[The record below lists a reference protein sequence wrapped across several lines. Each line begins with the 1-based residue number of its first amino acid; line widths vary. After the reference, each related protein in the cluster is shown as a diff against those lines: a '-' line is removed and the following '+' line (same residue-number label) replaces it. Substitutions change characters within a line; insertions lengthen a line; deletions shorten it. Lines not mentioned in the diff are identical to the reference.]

1 MISLSRMVTG
11 SRIASRIT
19 AVLVAVLAAASS
31 AEAAAPKHLTA
42 VLRPRDSAAL
52 AAYAQAVSDPASPS
66 FHRFLTPAQFGRRF
80 GASPTAVRA
89 ARRAL
94 LVRGL
99 TPGALSVN
107 HLSITVSPS
116 GRASRASLA
125 VLARGVLRKPGGA
138 IQTIEGLSNI
148 RGPRPLLVR
157 PTPRAAL
164 LGTATQAHP
173 NTGGPKPC
181 GAARSAAAA
190 EGAHTADQIASAYG
204 FSGIYGGHNLGAGVT
219 IAVYELEPVAS
230 SDLAAFQSCYGI
242 TAPISFVHVDGGSGS
257 GVGSGEAALDIEN
270 ATSYAPQANLLVY
283 QGPNS
288 NSGAPGS
295 GPYDTFSTIVNQ
307 DRAQVVSVSWGEC
320 EAALGAGSAAAEN
333 ALFEQA
339 AVQGQTVVAAAG
351 DSGSED
357 CEANSSVPQPQLA
370 VDDPASQPF
379 VTGVGGTTLE
389 VLGPR
394 PAEKVWNS
402 GGTPA
407 ALLSPGAAGGGIS
420 TLWGMPLAQQNA
432 AGSLNVRGAGA
443 GAHCGHPGGYCRE
456 VPDVSANADPAT
468 GYEIYWNG
476 SGDVPGATRGWQA
489 IGGTSA
495 AAPVWAGVMALAD
508 ASRTCAGGSVGMA
521 LPALYRAAGA
531 NYAGAFNDVRTGN
544 NDFTGMNG
552 GQFTA
557 GPGYDEASGLGTPN
571 ASALVPQ
578 LCASALL
585 LRPVPS
591 QHSARLARLAGVP
604 LRLSDVPHAGATV
617 RVRGLPPG
625 LQFRAATGRIGGNPR
640 RLGRYAVTV
649 TATDADGAR
658 ARQRFVWTIAGATH
672 LLAASVAGLAQ
683 GHPVLSF
690 TVAAGHGAPSLRRL
704 AVSVP
709 GELRLRS
716 TRSVAV
722 SASGGRVG
730 FRAHIDHGLLI
741 ITLHR
746 GYMRVGVTVGPS
758 ALAGAR
764 SRGPRNGR
772 MDVTAV
778 ASDRS
783 SSFLQAKVGH
793 R

>member
-1 MISLSRMVTG
+1 MLRG
-11 SRIASRIT
+11 SQITRRIT
-19 AVLVAVLAAASS
+19 AVLVAALAVPSS
-31 AEAAAPKHLTA
+31 AGAAIPKHLTA

-52 AAYAQAVSDPASPS
+52 AAYARAVSDPASTS

-94 LVRGL
+94 LVRGFS
-99 TPGALSVN
+99 PGALSVN
-107 HLSITVSPS
+107 RLSIT
-116 GRASRASLA
+116 ASASDRGTPASLA
-125 VLARGVLRKPGGA
+125 VLARGVLHERGGA
-138 IQTIEGLSNI
+138 IQTMEGLGNTP
-148 RGPRPLLVR
+148 GPRPLSVR
-157 PTPRAAL
+157 PTRRSTPLAT
-164 LGTATQAHP
+164 TAQAHP

-181 GAARSAAAA
+181 GAARNAAAA

-219 IAVYELEPVAS
+219 IAVYELEPVAL
-230 SDLAAFQSCYGI
+230 SDLAAYQSCYGI
-242 TAPISFVHVDGGSGS
+242 TAPINFVHVDGGSGS

-270 ATSYAPQANLLVY
+270 ATSYAPQARLLVY

-295 GPYDTFSTIVNQ
+295 GPYDTFSAIVNQ

-320 EAALGAGSAAAEN
+320 EAALGPASAAAEN

-357 CEANSSVPQPQLA
+357 CEASSSVPQPQLA

-389 VLGPR
+389 LLGPR

-407 ALLSPGAAGGGIS
+407 ALLSPGAAGGGVS
-420 TLWGMPLAQQNA
+420 TLWGMPLTQQNA
-432 AGSLNVRGAGA
+432 ASWLNVHGAGA
-443 GAHCGHPGGYCRE
+443 NGAHCGHPGGYCRE

-495 AAPVWAGVMALAD
+495 AAPLWAGVMALAD
-508 ASRTCAGGSVGMA
+508 ANRTCAGGSVGMA

-531 NYAGAFNDVRTGN
+531 NYSGDFNDVRTGN
-544 NDFTGMNG
+544 NDFTSMNG

-578 LCASALL
+578 LCTSALL
-585 LRPVPS
+585 LRPVPA
-591 QHSARLARLAGVP
+591 QHSARLARLAGFRLP
-604 LRLSDVPHAGATV
+604 LSDVPRASSTV
-617 RVRGLPPG
+617 RVRGLPSG
-625 LQFRAATGRIGGNPR
+625 LRFRAVTGRIGGNPR

-672 LLAASVAGLAQ
+672 LVAPSVVGLAQ
-683 GHPVLSF
+683 GRPVLRF
-690 TVAAGHGAPSLRRL
+690 TVAAGQGAPSLRRL
-704 AVSVP
+704 AVSLP

-716 TRSVAV
+716 TRSIAV
-722 SASGGRVG
+722 NASGGRVG
-730 FRAHIDHGLLI
+730 FAAHIDHGLLI

-746 GYMRVGVTVGPS
+746 GYMRVRVTLGPR
-758 ALAGAR
+758 AIAQAR
-764 SRGPRNGR
+764 GRGPRVDR
-772 MDVTAV
+772 MRVTAV

-783 SSFLQAKVGH
+783 SSFLQAKVGN